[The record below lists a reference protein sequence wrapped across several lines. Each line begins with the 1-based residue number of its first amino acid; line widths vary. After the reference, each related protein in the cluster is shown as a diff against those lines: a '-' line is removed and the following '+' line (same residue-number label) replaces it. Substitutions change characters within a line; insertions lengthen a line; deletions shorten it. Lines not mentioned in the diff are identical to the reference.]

1 MVLVEGMST
10 DSAQAQQAVGM
21 VSHSSANISRIV
33 EVISAITEQT
43 NLLALNAAIEAAR
56 AGE

>member
-33 EVISAITEQT
+33 EVISAITEHT
-43 NLLALNAAIEAAR
+43 NLLALNAAI
-56 AGE
+56 